1 MRISDWS
8 SDVCSSDLEKARAHQ
23 VSLSA
28 INETLSVAW
37 GSAYVNDFVDRGR
50 VKKVFVQGAVDARIA
65 PEDFDK
71 WYVRNAEGKMVP
83 FSAFASGYWTFGSP
97 KLERYNGQIGR
108 ESCRERVWQYV

>member
-65 PEDFDK
+65 PEDFDQ

-83 FSAFASGYWTFGSP
+83 FSAFARWYWTFGSP
-97 KLERYNGQIGR
+97 QQNGRQACG
-108 ESCRERVWQYV
+108 ERVEQYV